1 MKTQSLLAALALGLG
16 AAAVYGQGADRP
28 RRGAPEG
35 AVPRNPVIAVLDAN
49 SDGVIDETEIAN
61 AAAALKKLD
70 KNGDGK
76 LTRDEIR
83 PERTG
88 PRGPA
93 GRGGPAGERPRRQ
106 RPNNE

>member
-1 MKTQSLLAALALGLG
+1 MKTQLLLAALALGLG
-16 AAAVYGQGADRP
+16 AAATYGQDADRP

-35 AVPRNPVIAVLDAN
+35 ALPRNPVIAVLDAN
-49 SDGVIDETEIAN
+49 SDGVIDESEIAN

-83 PERTG
+83 PARRGPGGPGTPTG
-88 PRGPA
+88 PS
-93 GRGGPAGERPRRQ
+93 GERPRRP
-106 RPNNE
+106 RPNRQ

>member
-16 AAAVYGQGADRP
+16 AAATYGQDADRP

-49 SDGVIDETEIAN
+49 NDGVIDETEIAN

-83 PERTG
+83 PER
-88 PRGPA
+88 RGPA
-93 GRGGPAGERPRRQ
+93 GPGGPAGERPRRQ
-106 RPNNE
+106 RPNSQ